1 MWPIAT
7 EREGN
12 LIISD
17 CEIFIQT
24 ARAEA
29 GGWLLAGGGGCVVEV
44 EDASNWCVSAR
55 AGNKPSRSLKFQNK
69 GKGTY

>member
-1 MWPIAT
+1 MWPIVNVN
-7 EREGN
+7 EREGS

-17 CEIFIQT
+17 CEIFIILT

-29 GGWLLAGGGGCVVEV
+29 GGWLLAGGGGRVVEV

-55 AGNKPSRSLKFQNK
+55 AEHQHLRSL
-69 GKGTY
+69 

>member
-1 MWPIAT
+1 METIEKSSSYFASRMWPIVNVN
-7 EREGN
+7 EREGS

-17 CEIFIQT
+17 CEIFIIQT

-44 EDASNWCVSAR
+44 EDASNWCVS
-55 AGNKPSRSLKFQNK
+55 
-69 GKGTY
+69 